1 MNALSTFTYKNYMLH
16 TIVSDQG
23 ELLFRAKHVCRIL
36 DITNVGDAL
45 SRLDADEKLTS
56 ALPISGQQRN
66 IWFVTES
73 GVYRLIFTSRKPE
86 AEAFKRWLAH
96 EVLPQL
102 RRTGAYSVD
111 PSARD
116 AFAENQLLRKI
127 TSLQENL
134 LEERRIR
141 IGLLE
146 QQGVKKHRPP
156 MVRITANEIKSM
168 VEMHRQ
174 FPNLSYTEIGRRH
187 NRSAASVCMLLRK
200 YDSKVQPDLFDDN
213 N

>member
-1 MNALSTFTYKNYMLH
+1 MNALSTFTYNNHKLH
-16 TIVSDQG
+16 AIGNNQDDP
-23 ELLFRAKHVCRIL
+23 LLRAKDVCSIL
-36 DITNVGDAL
+36 GLDDVNKAL
-45 SRLDADEKLTS
+45 SRLDDDEKLRRTVFV
-56 ALPISGQQRN
+56 SGQNRN

-86 AEAFKRWLAH
+86 SEAFKRWLAH

-111 PSARD
+111 RSARD

-127 TSLQENL
+127 SSLVENL
-134 LEERRIR
+134 LVERRIR

-156 MVRITANEIKSM
+156 MVRITADEIKSM
-168 VEMHRQ
+168 VDMHRQ

-200 YDSKVQPDLFDDN
+200 YDSKIQPDLFDDN